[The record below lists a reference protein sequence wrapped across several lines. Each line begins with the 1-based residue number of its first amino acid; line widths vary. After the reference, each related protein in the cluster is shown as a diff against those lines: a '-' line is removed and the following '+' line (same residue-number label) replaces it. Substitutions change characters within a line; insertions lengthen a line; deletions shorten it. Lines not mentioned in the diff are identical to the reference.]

1 MGIFTAVVIIF
12 AVSYILA
19 RISNASVRG
28 QRERLIREYER
39 RRQKRIDAL
48 YGRDD
53 DSR

>member
-1 MGIFTAVVIIF
+1 MDFLTAVIIIF
-12 AVSYILA
+12 SISYILA

-28 QRERLIREYER
+28 QRERLIREFEH

-53 DSR
+53 DPR